1 MSHSLEAYLVLSVL
15 LFGIGV
21 FGFLAKRNAIAML
34 MSIEIML
41 NAGGL
46 AFVAAGA
53 LHGSVDGQAMFLFIL
68 PVAAAEVAVGLAIA
82 VLIHQRYKT
91 LDLWALARAREE

>member
-1 MSHSLEAYLVLSVL
+1 MPPASEALFLSAILFALGVL
-15 LFGIGV
+15 GV
-21 FGFLAKRNAIAML
+21 VVRRNIIFVL

>member
-1 MSHSLEAYLVLSVL
+1 MLPASEALFLSAVLFSLGVL
-15 LFGIGV
+15 GV
-21 FGFLAKRNAIAML
+21 VVRRNMIFVL

-46 AFVAAGA
+46 AFVAGA
-53 LHGSVDGQAMFLFIL
+53 AMHGNLDGQAMFLFIL

-82 VLIHQRYKT
+82 VLLFQRYKT
-91 LDLWALARAREE
+91 LDLWAIARAREE

>member
-1 MSHSLEAYLVLSVL
+1 MLPASEALFLSAILFSLGVL
-15 LFGIGV
+15 GV
-21 FGFLAKRNAIAML
+21 VVRRNIIFVL